1 MDLMKPLRSESYSF
15 STDDGTLGGGVEDV
29 LHDLQTMTEE
39 AAKLGLQ
46 LNHSRSTIISS
57 DASALAAMIEVVP
70 DLCPVTPE
78 NAHLLGSPIAGEEG
92 IDGSIG
98 EKITALE
105 TMGNR
110 LCHL

>member
-1 MDLMKPLRSESYSF
+1 MI
-15 STDDGTLGGGVEDV
+15 
-29 LHDLQTMTEE
+29 EE
-39 AAKLGLQ
+39 AAKLGLK
-46 LNHSRSTIISS
+46 LNHSKSEIISS

-78 NAHLLGSPIAGEEG
+78 NAHLLGSPIGGEEG

-110 LCHL
+110 LCHLRAHDAYCLLRHSFALPNYCTL